1 MPSSTNKD
9 YGFEQL
15 TVVEH
20 PLVQDKLA
28 VLRDEKTS
36 TRDFRELVTELTV
49 LVGYEATR
57 KLPLRDVQVTT
68 PIRTAT
74 LKRLDCEPPV
84 IIPILRAGLGMVE
97 GFMKL
102 IPDCVVGH
110 LGMYRNE
117 ETLQPVPYYS
127 NYPKE
132 MPERDVFLLDPML
145 ATGGSAIAAIDF
157 VKEHGAQNISL
168 MCIVSAREGVKR
180 LSEAHPDVKI
190 FAAAFDEDLTPKAYI
205 DPGLGDAGDRL
216 FGTL

>member
-1 MPSSTNKD
+1 MHHSTNND
-9 YGFEQL
+9 YGFEHL

-28 VLRDEKTS
+28 VLRDESTS
-36 TRDFRELVTELTV
+36 TRDFRDLVTELTV

-57 KLPLRDVQVTT
+57 ELPLKEVEVKT
-68 PIRTAT
+68 PIRKAT

-102 IPDCVVGH
+102 IPDCTVGH

-117 ETLQPVPYYS
+117 ETLQPVPYYA

-132 MPERDVFLLDPML
+132 MPQRRVFLLDPML
-145 ATGGSAIAAIDF
+145 ATGGSAIAAVDF
-157 VKEHGAQNISL
+157 VKEQGAKSISL
-168 MCIVSAREGVKR
+168 MCIVSAREGVKN
-180 LSEAHPDVKI
+180 LLAAHPDVKI
-190 FAAAFDEDLTPKAYI
+190 YAAAFDEDLTPKAYI